1 MEEFGINTPRRTRH
15 FLAQIAHETGELRW
29 MREIASGEAYEGRED
44 LGNTVEGDGP
54 RFRGWGIPHITGRKN
69 TRLASLALYGD
80 ERLVDEPSLI
90 DPPST
95 ELSCRAGGYFWK
107 TGAGLNLSKRAIA
120 YGVPIGCDLGEFA
133 DRDDLE
139 GITLAWN
146 GGLNGFAERERY
158 LGMAAALVP
167 NVA

>member
-1 MEEFGINTPRRTRH
+1 
-15 FLAQIAHETGELRW
+15 
-29 MREIASGEAYEGRED
+29 
-44 LGNTVEGDGP
+44 
-54 RFRGWGIPHITGRKN
+54 
-69 TRLASLALYGD
+69 
-80 ERLVDEPSLI
+80 
-90 DPPST
+90 
-95 ELSCRAGGYFWK
+95 
-107 TGAGLNLSKRAIA
+107 LNLSKRAIA